1 MKGPR
6 DGADSRQ
13 WPRQLP
19 VRGYT
24 VAELLVA
31 LALTSLIVLASMQ
44 LIFAA
49 VTIVDRGSWRLPSP
63 RLESVVTSLR
73 NDVHRSVA
81 IVDTVLGWQN
91 GPLDLACWD
100 GARVRYLLDGDRLV
114 RESSDSLGDP
124 AVRRVLTSGIS
135 SWWWRLLNSDTVEIR
150 LVAAPARRSEGPA
163 GGGRSL
169 TRRFSVRGWP
179 DGRSW

>member
-1 MKGPR
+1 MKLPL

-13 WPRQLP
+13 WPRHQP

-44 LIFAA
+44 LIVAA
-49 VTIVDRGSWRLPSP
+49 VRIADRGSWRLTAP
-63 RLESVVTSLR
+63 RLESVATSLR
-73 NDVHRSVA
+73 NDVHRSIA
-81 IVDTVLGWQN
+81 IVGIELGWQN
-91 GPLDLACWD
+91 GPLDLASWD
-100 GARVRYLLDGDRLV
+100 GGRVRYLLDGDRLV
-114 RESSDSLGDP
+114 RESRDSLGDP
-124 AVRRVLTSGIS
+124 AVRRVLTSRVS
-135 SWWWRLLNSDTVEIR
+135 SWRWRLLNSGTVEVR
-150 LVAAPARRSEGPA
+150 LAAVPARPPDDPA
-163 GGGRSL
+163 SGGRSL